1 MGSSRLSPWPGRIHG
16 AVPAPLP
23 APAWLCPP
31 APRQLPSLAPF
42 FTLTTE
48 LRRDSASFLHHPFD
62 RILLAGDK
70 TLSCAHFTGNQ
81 SLFFSL
87 LYFFFPKP
95 SFIYRS
101 LSNPVFFF
109 FFLFLLQNNT
119 KQWIFSGKGGGSK
132 INNIERGRVHTL
144 TLNAPSIPVQT
155 K

>member
-1 MGSSRLSPWPGRIHG
+1 MERPEAVMGSSRLSPWPGRIHG

-87 LYFFFPKP
+87 LYFFFSFPNPP
-95 SFIYRS
+95 SFIGVYQI
-101 LSNPVFFF
+101 LWFFF
-109 FFLFLLQNNT
+109 FSFSPP
-119 KQWIFSGKGGGSK
+119 KQHKTVDFFRKGR
-132 INNIERGRVHTL
+132 E
-144 TLNAPSIPVQT
+144 
-155 K
+155 